1 MISIFS
7 TFFSGYR
14 RVQFTTIARVK
25 NNNNN
30 NNKSLNFDSEGNN
43 WSNKIVDNFDCNW
56 IADFYEFMEN

>member
-7 TFFSGYR
+7 TFFPGYR

-25 NNNNN
+25 NNDNK
-30 NNKSLNFDSEGNN
+30 NKSLNFDSEGNN